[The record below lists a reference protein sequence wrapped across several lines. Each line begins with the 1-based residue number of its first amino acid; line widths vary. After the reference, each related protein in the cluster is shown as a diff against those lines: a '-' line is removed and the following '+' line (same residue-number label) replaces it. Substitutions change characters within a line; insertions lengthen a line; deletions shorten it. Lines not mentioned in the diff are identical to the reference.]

1 MKDAVSCFR
10 LEDHVA
16 IVTGGGSGIGA
27 ATARR
32 LAAEGAFVVATDI
45 NVEGAR
51 HTVEAIEADGGAALA
66 LEHDVSKRASWE
78 SVVETVMSQ
87 RGRIDALVNN
97 AGITRDR
104 TMAKMTDAEWTAVID
119 VNLTGVWLG
128 CQSVLASMRAASSG
142 AIVNISSA
150 SRHGSF
156 GQSNYAAAKAGVVG
170 LTRTVALEQAR
181 RGIRCN
187 AIAPGGIATPMTA
200 AMPEEMRKAGL
211 EEIPMARV
219 GEPEEVAAAVAFLVS
234 ADASYITGHCL
245 NVDGGLMH

>member
-1 MKDAVSCFR
+1 MKQCFR
-10 LEDHVA
+10 LENHVA

-45 NVEGAR
+45 NAEGAR
-51 HTVEAIEADGGAALA
+51 HTVNAIEADGGAAHA
-66 LEHDVSKRASWE
+66 LEHDVARRASWE
-78 SVVETVMSQ
+78 SVVTTVMSL

-104 TMAKMTDAEWTAVID
+104 TMAKMTDAEWAAVID

-128 CQSVLASMRAASSG
+128 CQSVLQSMRAGSGG

-181 RGIRCN
+181 HGIRCN
-187 AIAPGGIATPMTA
+187 AIAPGGVATPMTA
-200 AMPEEMRKAGL
+200 ALPEALRKEGL
-211 EEIPMARV
+211 EEIPMGRV
-219 GEPEEVAAAVAFLVS
+219 GQPEEVAAVVAFLVS
-234 ADASYITGHCL
+234 ADASYMTGQCL
-245 NVDGGLMH
+245 GVDGGLMY

>member
-1 MKDAVSCFR
+1 MSCSRLKDR
-10 LEDHVA
+10 VA

-27 ATARR
+27 ATAQR

-45 NVEGAR
+45 NIEGAR
-51 HTVEAIEADGGAALA
+51 QTVKAFEAEGGAGHA

-78 SVVETVMSQ
+78 SVVNAVMSL

-128 CQSVLASMRAASSG
+128 CQSVLQSMRAGSGG

-181 RGIRCN
+181 HRIRCN
-187 AIAPGGIATPMTA
+187 AIAPGGVATPMTA
-200 AMPEEMRKAGL
+200 SLPEAARAAGL
-211 EEIPMARV
+211 AEIPMGRV
-219 GEPEEVAAAVAFLVS
+219 GQPEEIAAVVAFLVS
-234 ADASYITGHCL
+234 ADASYMTGQCL
-245 NVDGGLMH
+245 QVDGGLMY